1 MLFTIGL
8 VVLLVLVVVLLFAYQ
23 KIYNP
28 GKLCSVC
35 YRVVPEQALQCPF
48 CDSDIVIEAISKA
61 SDLEIERKKDE
72 PVAPTTINIYES
84 VINRSEIGNREKK
97 EK

>member
-8 VVLLVLVVVLLFAYQ
+8 VVLLVLVVVLLLAYQ

-35 YRVVPEQALQCPF
+35 YRVVPELVCVETPDEEDGVSDYYVKCPF
-48 CDSDIVIEAISKA
+48 CDSDIDWE
-61 SDLEIERKKDE
+61 
-72 PVAPTTINIYES
+72 N
-84 VINRSEIGNREKK
+84 
-97 EK
+97 

>member
-8 VVLLVLVVVLLFAYQ
+8 GVLLVIAVVLLFAYQ

-35 YRVVPEQALQCPF
+35 YRVVPDLVFVEATDEEDGVSDYYVKCPF
-48 CDSDIVIEAISKA
+48 CDSDIDWK
-61 SDLEIERKKDE
+61 
-72 PVAPTTINIYES
+72 N
-84 VINRSEIGNREKK
+84 
-97 EK
+97 